1 MDDSSEARKD
11 ELATS
16 AEVLRVTWIGFWV
29 NLVLSAFKIAA
40 GFFGNSRAVIAD
52 GVHSLSDLITDVAII
67 IGVRY
72 WMAPPD
78 AQHAYGHKRLES
90 LISLSIGVVLALA
103 GVGIAI
109 DAVKRIG
116 HQEGE
121 QVGSLLALF
130 AAASS
135 ALCKEILYR
144 WTIKKARE
152 LKSDALEANA
162 WDHRSDAL
170 SSLPIAVAVAVTLWF
185 PALAFVDLIG
195 AILVALFILHA
206 AWKICKGAVYVLIDG
221 GGDLVVYE
229 KIRTYALAVDGVR
242 DVHKLRTRFEGQ
254 GLFVDMHVCV
264 DGSITVAEGSVIAH
278 HVVDAL
284 HSQEAVEDIGV
295 DILEVLVHIDPSQES
310 L

>member
-1 MDDSSEARKD
+1 
-11 ELATS
+11 
-16 AEVLRVTWIGFWV
+16 
-29 NLVLSAFKIAA
+29 
-40 GFFGNSRAVIAD
+40 
-52 GVHSLSDLITDVAII
+52 
-67 IGVRY
+67 
-72 WMAPPD
+72 MAPPD

-90 LISLSIGVVLALA
+90 LISLSIGVVLAVA

-135 ALCKEILYR
+135 ALSKEILYR
-144 WTIKKARE
+144 WTIKKAQE

-170 SSLPIAVAVAVTLWF
+170 SSLPIAVTVAVTLWF
-185 PALAFVDLIG
+185 PAFAFVDLIG
-195 AILVALFILHA
+195 AILVALFIFHA
-206 AWKICKGAVYVLIDG
+206 SWDICKGAVYVLIDG
-221 GGDLVVYE
+221 GGSPAVYE
-229 KIRTYALAVDGVR
+229 KIRTYALGVEGVQE
-242 DVHKLRTRFEGQ
+242 VHKVRTRYEGQ

-264 DGSITVAEGSVIAH
+264 DGSITVAEGSRIAH

-284 HSQEAVEDIGV
+284 HSPEAAEHIGV
-295 DILEVLVHIDPSQES
+295 DILEVLVHIDPSQGTAEKNGS
-310 L
+310 GAVSQ